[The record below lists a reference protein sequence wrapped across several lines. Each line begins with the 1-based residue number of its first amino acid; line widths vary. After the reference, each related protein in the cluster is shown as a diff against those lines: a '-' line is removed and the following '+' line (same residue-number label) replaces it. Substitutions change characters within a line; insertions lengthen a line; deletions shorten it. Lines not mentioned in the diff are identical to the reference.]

1 MGPSLPGRH
10 VGQTWA
16 PAVAQRTL
24 HGPADHARETGEA
37 PDLGLQDR
45 TQRRGPVAAEVQQ
58 PLGPA
63 AVLRPD
69 MRAGALGSAML
80 GKPPPALSWFQ
91 WGRRSACR
99 CGKATAACMQCSQ
112 RLLCPVQVGK

>member
-16 PAVAQRTL
+16 PAVAQQTL

-37 PDLGLQDR
+37 PDLGLQEH
-45 TQRRGPVAAEVQQ
+45 TQRLGPVAAEVQQ

-63 AVLRPD
+63 AVL
-69 MRAGALGSAML
+69 
-80 GKPPPALSWFQ
+80 
-91 WGRRSACR
+91 
-99 CGKATAACMQCSQ
+99 
-112 RLLCPVQVGK
+112 